1 MKVGEYSFRR
11 RYTAVQ
17 LIVDIASLAALA
29 YIGYVIYICAVDID
43 NLKAMNHTEADLS
56 MFDWK
61 PLLIWAVVGV
71 IIFAASF
78 FLIFRN
84 KKKPEKLY
92 INENNAAKYSN
103 IIDVCIS
110 LVRLMLLIALGEICY
125 LHLAA
130 IMLRS
135 VGFSTQLLIDAL
147 IIVCII
153 ILTRIR
159 LSAISETEQEKA
171 ESEKE
176 KKYIVED

>member
-11 RYTAVQ
+11 RYTAAQ
-17 LIVDIASLAALA
+17 IIVDIASLAALA
-29 YIGYVIYICAVDID
+29 YVGYVIYICAVDIE
-43 NLKAMNHTEADLS
+43 NLKAMNRTDADLS

-61 PLLIWAVVGV
+61 PLLIWAGIGV
-71 IIFAASF
+71 IIFAASY

-84 KKKPEKLY
+84 KKMPKKLF
-92 INENNAAKYSN
+92 INENNAVKYCN
-103 IIDVCIS
+103 IVDICIA

-130 IMLRS
+130 IMLRT

-153 ILTRIR
+153 ILTKIR
-159 LSAISETEQEKA
+159 LSAVSDTEQEKA